1 MHISDPLF
9 YVSVLAGLAILGDA
23 ATVPHAAKALKPALR
38 DARNVIEISGGDL
51 HRAAKSRRDTDD
63 WDYRRSIDPLSKKDV
78 DTRPLSPRD
87 TVHKSLVDT
96 VHRSLMDTSTKPLS
110 PRDAIHRSLMDTSK
124 KPTVH
129 KSLVDTVHRS
139 LMDTSTKPLSPRD
152 TVHKSLVDTVHR
164 SLMDTSK
171 KPTIH
176 KSLVDT
182 VHRSLMDTSTK
193 PLSPRDTT
201 HRSLMDSVHR
211 SLVDTSTKPLS
222 LKGPVT
228 KSKRDIPSPK
238 LAAPNSMYSHDG
250 FQVTSDHV
258 LRYLQDRG
266 LVAWAPSGTG
276 KYTHIT
282 DDLWQRGLGGA
293 VRRKRSFAPI
303 DLNKGPSKVFNNIW
317 IKGQSASITC
327 YTQGLRTSALE
338 FEKAVMDACHA
349 FGASPLPS
357 QSIRM
362 WEMATVNAKIPRL
375 RFSIRV
381 LEGTETL
388 DETLCQVAFDQIRQR
403 CATNG
408 DTAGGEAT
416 MGRQF
421 ILTLDSMDPEI

>member
-110 PRDAIHRSLMDTSK
+110 PRDAVHRSLMDTSK
-124 KPTVH
+124 KPTV
-129 KSLVDTVHRS
+129 
-139 LMDTSTKPLSPRD
+139 
-152 TVHKSLVDTVHR
+152 
-164 SLMDTSK
+164 
-171 KPTIH
+171 H

>member
-110 PRDAIHRSLMDTSK
+110 PRDA
-124 KPTVH
+124 
-129 KSLVDTVHRS
+129 
-139 LMDTSTKPLSPRD
+139 
-152 TVHKSLVDTVHR
+152 VHR

-381 LEGTETL
+381 LEGIETL

>member
-1 MHISDPLF
+1 M
-9 YVSVLAGLAILGDA
+9 SVLAGLAILGDA

-110 PRDAIHRSLMDTSK
+110 PRDA
-124 KPTVH
+124 
-129 KSLVDTVHRS
+129 
-139 LMDTSTKPLSPRD
+139 
-152 TVHKSLVDTVHR
+152 VHR

-381 LEGTETL
+381 LEGIETL